1 MKLCILQHFKHL
13 CTLNKTL
20 ETENMTHIEEI
31 RDELETLKEIIL
43 EKVPTDQIWL
53 FGSYAY
59 GKSQN
64 YDFKVI
70 YLINMIFIIHSYHK
84 NHKNHSSDDMKDDAQ
99 MRELDAMSEVHGG
112 MFDRRMMKPADI
124 LAIKRNRF
132 DYRAE
137 NFSMENKI
145 KREGVKIYG

>member
-1 MKLCILQHFKHL
+1 MS
-13 CTLNKTL
+13 
-20 ETENMTHIEEI
+20 HIDEI
-31 RDELETLKEIIL
+31 KDDLETLKEIIL

-59 GKSQN
+59 GTP
-64 YDFKVI
+64 
-70 YLINMIFIIHSYHK
+70 HK
-84 NHKNHSSDDMKDDAQ
+84 DSDID
-99 MRELDAMSEVHGG
+99 S
-112 MFDRRMMKPADI
+112 
-124 LAIKRNRF
+124 

>member
-1 MKLCILQHFKHL
+1 MNLSVLLRQIKSY
-13 CTLNKTL
+13 
-20 ETENMTHIEEI
+20 MSHIEEI
-31 RDELETLKEIIL
+31 KDDLETLKEIIL

-59 GKSQN
+59 GTPNKNS
-64 YDFKVI
+64 DIDI
-70 YLINMIFIIHSYHK
+70 YIV
-84 NHKNHSSDDMKDDAQ
+84 MKDDAQ
-99 MRELDAMSEVHGG
+99 MREWDAMDAVNYERI
-112 MFDRRMMKPADI
+112 FRRTKKPVDV

>member
-1 MKLCILQHFKHL
+1 MS
-13 CTLNKTL
+13 
-20 ETENMTHIEEI
+20 HIEEI
-31 RDELETLKEIIL
+31 KEDLETLKEIIL

-59 GKSQN
+59 GTP
-64 YDFKVI
+64 
-70 YLINMIFIIHSYHK
+70 HK
-84 NHKNHSSDDMKDDAQ
+84 NSDIDIYIVMKDDAP
-99 MRELDAMSEVHGG
+99 MRELDAMDEVNYERV
-112 MFDRRMMKPADI
+112 FRRTKKPVDI

>member
-1 MKLCILQHFKHL
+1 MS
-13 CTLNKTL
+13 
-20 ETENMTHIEEI
+20 HIEEI
-31 RDELETLKEIIL
+31 KDDLETLKAIIL

-59 GKSQN
+59 GTPHKDS
-64 YDFKVI
+64 DIDI
-70 YLINMIFIIHSYHK
+70 YIV
-84 NHKNHSSDDMKDDAQ
+84 MKDDAQ
-99 MRELDAMSEVHGG
+99 MRELDAMTEVNGG
-112 MFDRRMMKPADI
+112 RFYRKTKRPVDV
-124 LAIKRNRF
+124 LAIKRSRF

>member
-1 MKLCILQHFKHL
+1 MP
-13 CTLNKTL
+13 
-20 ETENMTHIEEI
+20 HIEEI
-31 RDELETLKEIIL
+31 KDDLETLKEIIL

-59 GKSQN
+59 GTP
-64 YDFKVI
+64 
-70 YLINMIFIIHSYHK
+70 HK
-84 NHKNHSSDDMKDDAQ
+84 NSDIDIYIVMKDDAQ
-99 MRELDAMSEVHGG
+99 MRELDAMDEVNYERV
-112 MFDRRMMKPADI
+112 FRRTKKPVDI

>member
-1 MKLCILQHFKHL
+1 MS
-13 CTLNKTL
+13 
-20 ETENMTHIEEI
+20 HIEEI
-31 RDELETLKEIIL
+31 KDDLETLKEIIL

-59 GKSQN
+59 GTPHKDS
-64 YDFKVI
+64 DIDI
-70 YLINMIFIIHSYHK
+70 YIV
-84 NHKNHSSDDMKDDAQ
+84 MKDDAQ

-112 MFDRRMMKPADI
+112 RIERRMLKPCDI

-137 NFSMENKI
+137 NFSMERKI
-145 KREGVKIYG
+145 KKEGVKIYG

>member
-1 MKLCILQHFKHL
+1 MRCLRKISFNSPLLQKK
-13 CTLNKTL
+13 CTFAKKIII
-20 ETENMTHIEEI
+20 MFDIEEI
-31 RDELETLKEIIL
+31 KDDLEILKEIIL

-59 GKSQN
+59 GTPNKNS
-64 YDFKVI
+64 DIDI
-70 YLINMIFIIHSYHK
+70 YIV
-84 NHKNHSSDDMKDDAQ
+84 MKDDAQ
-99 MRELDAMSEVHGG
+99 MRELDAMAEVHGER
-112 MFDRRMMKPADI
+112 FYRKTKKTVDL

-137 NFSMENKI
+137 NFSMERKI

>member
-1 MKLCILQHFKHL
+1 MH
-13 CTLNKTL
+13 
-20 ETENMTHIEEI
+20 HIEEI
-31 RDELETLKEIIL
+31 KNDLEMLKEIIL

-59 GKSQN
+59 GTPNKDS
-64 YDFKVI
+64 DIDI
-70 YLINMIFIIHSYHK
+70 YIV
-84 NHKNHSSDDMKDDAQ
+84 MKDDAQ
-99 MRELDAMSEVHGG
+99 MRELDAMAEVHGG
-112 MFDRRMMKPADI
+112 MFDRRMLIPADI

-145 KREGVKIYG
+145 KREGVLLYG

>member
-1 MKLCILQHFKHL
+1 MS
-13 CTLNKTL
+13 
-20 ETENMTHIEEI
+20 HIEEI
-31 RDELETLKEIIL
+31 KDDLETLKEIIL

-59 GKSQN
+59 GTPSKNS
-64 YDFKVI
+64 DIDI
-70 YLINMIFIIHSYHK
+70 YIV
-84 NHKNHSSDDMKDDAQ
+84 MKDNAP
-99 MRELDAMSEVHGG
+99 MRELDAMDAVNYERV
-112 MFDRRMMKPADI
+112 FRRTKKPVDL

-145 KREGVKIYG
+145 KSKGVKIYG